1 MNLPHLSNKY
11 FRNKRVLLRMD
22 TDVPVKGKKV
32 LDDTRLKASIAT
44 IKYLLQEECGQ
55 IVVLGHRGRP
65 GGRKLASLS
74 LSPVAKYLEKL
85 LKKELGHEFEHLDMY
100 MAENLRFFPGEES
113 FGSAQDKKAG
123 EEFVKELAFKGDVYV
138 NDAFG
143 SSGREHASIVGL
155 PRILPHAAGLSLVK
169 EVEALSKVLEK
180 PKKPVVFILGGGKG
194 DKALLI
200 PKLLRKCDWLLVGGL
215 LPKVVKSHS
224 TEGEGGVCVS
234 AAHLTPK
241 GEDITPDSA
250 RNFAEIIK
258 TAGTIVWGGP
268 MGDIDS
274 GFWDGTEIVA
284 EAIAES
290 SGYKVAGGGDTIR
303 AINHFKLA
311 DKFDHIST
319 GGGAM
324 LEFLAYG
331 DLPGLKALRS

>member
-1 MNLPHLSNKY
+1 MKLPALQSKY
-11 FRNKRVLLRMD
+11 LRNKRILLRMD
-22 TDVPVKGKKV
+22 TDVPVEGRKV
-32 LDDTRLKASIAT
+32 LDDTRLRASIPT

-65 GGRKLASLS
+65 GGKTVSSLS
-74 LSPVAKYLEKL
+74 LSTIAKHLEKL
-85 LKKELGHEFEHLDMY
+85 LKKELGHDFEHLDMY
-100 MAENLRFFPGEES
+100 MAENLRFFPGEEKN
-113 FGSAQDKKAG
+113 DPK
-123 EEFVKELAFKGDVYV
+123 FVKELASNGDVYV

-143 SSGREHASIVGL
+143 SSVREHASVVGL
-155 PRILPHAAGLSLVK
+155 PYVLPHAAGFSLVR

-180 PKKPVVFILGGGKG
+180 PKKPVVFVLGGGKG

-200 PKLLRKCDWLLVGGL
+200 PKLLKKCDWLLVGGL
-215 LPKVVKSHS
+215 LPKMVRSYGC
-224 TEGEGGVCVS
+224 EREGGMCVS

-250 RNFAEIIK
+250 HNFAEIIK

-274 GFWDGTEIVA
+274 AFWDGTKVVGM
-284 EAIAES
+284 AIGES
-290 SGYKVAGGGDTIR
+290 SAYKVAGGGDTIH
-303 AINHFKLA
+303 AINKFKLGGQ
-311 DKFDHIST
+311 FDHISM